1 MPFFL
6 AVASPAFGG
15 SALTT
20 HLGCTGATGATKA
33 LAPESSSSE
42 RNWQRMIYHKRIAG
56 CRSVQKSSKIDSVAL
71 KAILWL
77 VWL

>member
-20 HLGCTGATGATKA
+20 HLVCTGATGATKA

-42 RNWQRMIYHKRIAG
+42 RNWQRMIYQKRVEG
-56 CRSVQKSSKIDSVAL
+56 CRSAQKSSKFARVAL
-71 KAILWL
+71 KASPVGVRL
-77 VWL
+77 

>member
-20 HLGCTGATGATKA
+20 CGLAGALGATNAVV
-33 LAPESSSSE
+33 LESSSSV
-42 RNWQRMIYHKRIAG
+42 RNWQRMI
-56 CRSVQKSSKIDSVAL
+56 DSA
-71 KAILWL
+71 K
-77 VWL
+77 